1 MVEKFVEEYAKL
13 IASEPSKIKVER
25 VNVNSSYSEITI
37 YAGTLDA
44 GKLIGKDGK
53 MISSIKTLISGCKV
67 KDGVSYKV
75 VVKPLIT
82 V

>member
-13 IASEPSKIKVER
+13 SSNEPQKIR
-25 VNVNSSYSEITI
+25 VQRVDVNPTYSEITI
-37 YAGTLDA
+37 FASIADA

-67 KDGVSYKV
+67 KDGISYKV
-75 VVKPLIT
+75 IVKP
-82 V
+82 VNE